1 MAKKCIGKFLAFAT
15 LAGAVAAGV
24 SYFLK
29 YKSFNK
35 ELDEDFHDFE
45 GDNDEEEFDGSL
57 PHEAETMERT
67 YVTLN
72 DKKNEAK
79 EAVKEAAQKTEDMAK
94 AAVDAAKDTAE
105 DLAEKTKETA
115 ETAAETAKEATEA
128 AKEAVKELKENSETT
143 TIEDDSSAVQE

>member
-1 MAKKCIGKFLAFAT
+1 MAKKCVGKFLAFAA

-35 ELDEDFHDFE
+35 ELNEEFHDFE

-57 PHEAETMERT
+57 PHEAETPERT

-79 EAVKEAAQKTEDMAK
+79 EAVKDAAAKTEDMAK

-115 ETAAETAKEATEA
+115 KEAAETAKG
-128 AKEAVKELKENSETT
+128 AVKELKEDSETT